1 MWLLPEE
8 ELEERLQS
16 WQVAVTWMKAVP
28 EKRETEQEVAGGCVC
43 PGGLL
48 WGADTAAWR
57 AMEGRQ
63 LLGLEGVH
71 VGDTASSAYSVL
83 KAYGL
88 FAF

>member
-1 MWLLPEE
+1 MCL
-8 ELEERLQS
+8 
-16 WQVAVTWMKAVP
+16 
-28 EKRETEQEVAGGCVC
+28 C

-48 WGADTAAWR
+48 WGADTTTWR

-71 VGDTASSAYSVL
+71 VRETASSACSVL

-88 FAF
+88 FVF